1 MTRRTHSRE
10 PQLRRAIAQ
19 EAARIMVEHGI
30 DDFLLAKRKAAER
43 LLVSSANNTVLP
55 KNEEIEAALV
65 EHQRLFQSGR
75 HEQQLHALRSA
86 ALRLMR
92 LLDNFKP
99 RLVGSVLSGSATAH
113 SEINL
118 HVFADRAEQIALRL
132 EEIGIVS
139 QHAEKRFR
147 YDADRQLS
155 YPSFKFVAGQ
165 QAVEIVVFPVDGIRQ
180 APVSPVDGKPMAR
193 ADRNEVENLLIG

>member
-1 MTRRTHSRE
+1 MTRRANGRE
-10 PQLRRAIAQ
+10 LQLRRAIAQ
-19 EAARIMVEHGI
+19 EAARIMAEQGI
-30 DDFLLAKRKAAER
+30 EDFLLAKRKAAER
-43 LLVSSANNTVLP
+43 LVVSSANSAVLP
-55 KNEEIEAALV
+55 NNEEIEAALI
-65 EHQRLFQSGR
+65 EHQRLFHSDH
-75 HEQQLHALRSA
+75 HEHALHELRSA

-92 LLDNFKP
+92 LLEGFSP

-118 HVFADRAEQIALRL
+118 HVFADRAEQVALRL
-132 EEIGIVS
+132 EEIGIIT

-165 QAVEIVVFPVDGIRQ
+165 HAVEIVVFPINGIRQ
-180 APVSPVDGKPMAR
+180 SPASPVDGRPMAR
-193 ADRNEVENLLIG
+193 ADSAEVAGLL